1 MNKCV
6 SDWSK
11 CYINPPFR
19 ALFSPVENGK
29 RWKISRKIRH
39 ASGMQGLKAV
49 VALWMLLPVGVVV
62 DVVRLCAVVM

>member
-1 MNKCV
+1 M

-11 CYINPPFR
+11 RYINPPFR
-19 ALFSPVENGK
+19 VLLSPVDNGE

-49 VALWMLLPVGVVV
+49 VALWLLLPGGGVV